1 MRAGWTTAKLV
12 ALALALVLALGTT
25 APAQKKEDT
34 VLGKTSAEWL
44 TILREHK
51 ELRFRRAAL
60 IALET
65 FGPLVKGVVPGVVE
79 AVEKD
84 SDPKIRREA
93 ALLLGRMG
101 NDAKSA
107 PPALAQALRHDKS
120 EAVREAA
127 AAALSSFGEEASDH
141 VPALAAALKDKQA
154 GVRAAAAESLYK
166 LGSGARSAL
175 PMLLTTARTRTEE
188 RYPRQ
193 FAVQYLGRWGK
204 DEPETC
210 PALAEILADKSA
222 PQAVRAAAAEA
233 IAKAGCASKECVTAL
248 AGVLGEAKQPEL
260 RRAAAVAVAGLGGK
274 AKDAWPAV
282 KAGLRDGDSALRNQ
296 LVRAAGALAKE
307 QIEAVGELTRL
318 AKTDDATENRL
329 AAVQELG
336 ELGPFARNAV
346 EDLQAIAQRDV
357 RGSVREAAAVALKK
371 IKGE

>member
-1 MRAGWTTAKLV
+1 MWAGRMTAGL
-12 ALALALVLALGTT
+12 LALTLTLTLG
-25 APAQKKEDT
+25 AAARAQKTEDT
-34 VLGKTSAEWL
+34 VLGKTCAQWL

-51 ELRFRRAAL
+51 ELRFRRASL

-84 SDPKIRREA
+84 ADPKIRREA

-101 NDAKSA
+101 TDAKSA
-107 PPALAQALRHDKS
+107 PAALAQALRNDKS
-120 EAVREAA
+120 ETVREAA
-127 AAALSSFGEEASDH
+127 ASALCSFGDGALDY
-141 VPALAAALKDKQA
+141 VPALASALKDKQA

-175 PMLLTTARTRTEE
+175 PALLATARDKSEA

-193 FAVQYLGRWGK
+193 YAVQYLGRWGK

-210 PALAEILADKSA
+210 RTLADALSDKSA
-222 PQAVRAAAAEA
+222 PPAVRSAAAEA
-233 IAKAGCASKECVTAL
+233 IAKAGCATKECVTAL
-248 AGVLGEAKQPEL
+248 AGVFGEAKQPEL
-260 RRAAAVAVAGLGGK
+260 RRAAAVAVASLGGK
-274 AKDAWPAV
+274 AKDTWPAV
-282 KAGLRDGDSALRNQ
+282 KAGLRDNDSALRNQ
-296 LVRAAGALAKE
+296 LIRAAGALAKE
-307 QIEAVGELTRL
+307 QIEAVGELLRL

-336 ELGPFARNAV
+336 ELGPFARNAID
-346 EDLQAIAQRDV
+346 DLQVIAQRDV
-357 RGSVREAAAVALKK
+357 RGSVRDAAAVALKK